1 MRERNRF
8 ENAGRNAVIADL
20 ESYNWTIVN
29 KTANSVH
36 NVLMAIKGNEK
47 LVVLISTIVENLLPD
62 TNSESYISFIQA
74 KMFKGGTI
82 MYEAKVYLDKMLKLK
97 NIEFVKMSV

>member
-1 MRERNRF
+1 MRERNRL
-8 ENAGRNAVIADL
+8 EKVGRNAVIIDL
-20 ESYNWTIVN
+20 ESYNWTIIN
-29 KTANSVH
+29 KSANPVH

-62 TNSESYISFIQA
+62 ENSESYNSFIQA
-74 KMFKGGTI
+74 KSFKGGTI
-82 MYEAKVYLDKMLKLK
+82 MYEAKVHLDKMLVLK